1 MWEALAHLPV
11 EVFYGEQSSFFGTFL
26 GTRDKALSMYPVCAL
41 GSRRTAQR
49 EHTSYTGSNPFKWGF
64 FCCPPLERVLEP
76 IMALNSK
83 KQNKSSGV
91 IVLLKGIDIITPSW
105 AQYSLA
111 AL

>member
-1 MWEALAHLPV
+1 MTSHHLSLVLFSARETMLCQCTLFERSEIV
-11 EVFYGEQSSFFGTFL
+11 ERSNVSTL
-26 GTRDKALSMYPVCAL
+26 LTLVVTHLSRV
-41 GSRRTAQR
+41 
-49 EHTSYTGSNPFKWGF
+49 F
-64 FCCPPLERVLEP
+64 FCYAPGERVLEP

-91 IVLLKGIDIITPSW
+91 IVLLKGIDSITPSW